1 MDKGLPGPVF
11 MSVIETL
18 KLGKCVLQ
26 GYDCGAVIALR
37 LAATYPTKFCAVI
50 ALMPA
55 MAVTPDHKVEL
66 KKIKYLRKSF
76 FVAPARPLKT

>member
-1 MDKGLPGPVF
+1 MDKGGPGPVV

-26 GYDCGAVIALR
+26 GYDWGAAIALR
-37 LAATYPTKFCAVI
+37 LAAAYPTKFCAVI

-55 MAVTPDHKVEL
+55 MAVTPDHKAEL
-66 KKIKYLRKSF
+66 KKIKCEVL
-76 FVAPARPLKT
+76 V